1 MGHVSSLHFSR
12 CVQSHASNLQ
22 VNLQVNLPANLQV
35 NLQVYFIE
43 IVD

>member
-22 VNLQVNLPANLQV
+22 VNLPANLQV
-35 NLQVYFIE
+35 NLQVNFI
-43 IVD
+43 

>member
-22 VNLQVNLPANLQV
+22 FNLPANLQV
-35 NLQVYFIE
+35 NLQVNFIE